1 MGNGKGT
8 DGCLGRRT
16 CSDKVGERAAAVIG
30 PDCVVICSTGGH
42 LGIVQIGV
50 CGGPAPILPVLAG
63 AGLPVYVICLC
74 ARNGL
79 PGEDDAVSTCFCSEL
94 LGGCEIADGKA

>member
-16 CSDKVGERAAAVIG
+16 CSDKVGERATAVIG
-30 PDCVVICSTGGH
+30 PDCVVICSTGSH

-50 CGGPAPILPVLAG
+50 CGGSAPILPVLAG
-63 AGLPVYVICLC
+63 AGLSVYVICLC
-74 ARNGL
+74 TRNGI
-79 PGEDDAVSTCFCSEL
+79 PREGNTVRAGFGRKGS
-94 LGGCEIADGKA
+94 GGGKVVD